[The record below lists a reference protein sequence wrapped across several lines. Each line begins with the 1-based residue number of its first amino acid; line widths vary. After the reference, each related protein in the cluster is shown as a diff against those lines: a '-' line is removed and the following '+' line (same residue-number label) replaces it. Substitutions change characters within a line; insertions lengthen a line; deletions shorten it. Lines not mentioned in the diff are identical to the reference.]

1 MPLLKILSSSEIT
14 GFDSPP
20 VFNHEERKKFFNLP
34 SGLKSGWETLRTDE
48 NKILFLLQFGYFR
61 ACQRFFA
68 GHFHSAD
75 RQYISAKFNLSSG
88 NEEILS
94 YSRPTLQAAV
104 KNIVGTLDIANLI
117 C

>member
-1 MPLLKILSSSEIT
+1 
-14 GFDSPP
+14 
-20 VFNHEERKKFFNLP
+20 
-34 SGLKSGWETLRTDE
+34 
-48 NKILFLLQFGYFR
+48 LQFGYFR